1 MLLLIDLD
9 NTLIDRTGA
18 FQRWAE
24 EFAPADIDWL
34 MAGDQDG
41 FAPRDEFAARI
52 GDRFGLDPAR
62 VVTELRAGILRHL
75 TLDPAVGRALTTAS
89 AAGFV
94 PVIVTNGFVRWQEE
108 KIRQTGLDQLVAA
121 WIVSEAAGVRKPDR
135 HIFELAAASVGATLD
150 DGGWMIG
157 DHPEYDIA
165 GGAAAGL
172 DTIWISRGLSWP
184 SSQPPTL
191 VAADFPAAI
200 SLLLNY

>member
-18 FQRWAE
+18 FRRWAE
-24 EFAPADIDWL
+24 GFAPNDIDWL
-34 MAGDQDG
+34 MAGDHDG

-52 GDRFGLDPAR
+52 ADRFGLDPAQ
-62 VVTELRAGILRHL
+62 VVTELRAGVRRNI
-75 TLDPAVGRALTTAS
+75 TLDPAVGRALTQAS

-108 KIRQTGLDQLVAA
+108 KIRHTGLDQLVAG
-121 WIVSEAAGVRKPDR
+121 WIVSEGAGVRKPDR
-135 HIFELAAASVGATLD
+135 RIFELAAASVGATLD
-150 DGGWMIG
+150 DGGWMVG

-172 DTIWISRGLSWP
+172 DTIWISRGLPWP

-191 VAADFPAAI
+191 IAVDFPAAI
-200 SLLLNY
+200 NLLLNC